1 MENRFFRNTEIY
13 ILSYRKDCTFMFT
26 MFNFV
31 IKWKIVGKPIER
43 IRNSDIFFKIKNL
56 KQFIHNYY
64 LWWNFGSHVTRRN
77 QCKRQKTV
85 KALKLFA
92 LHRLLRL
99 PPFIIK
105 NVVMFKSRW
114 MLPHVTFVHQK
125 FWILIWNL
133 ADQ

>member
-1 MENRFFRNTEIY
+1 MESRFFRNTEIY

-31 IKWKIVGKPIER
+31 IKRKIVGKPIER
-43 IRNSDIFFKIKNL
+43 IRNSDIFFKIKISNNL
-56 KQFIHNYY
+56 FIIIICGGI
-64 LWWNFGSHVTRRN
+64 LGVTWPVG
-77 QCKRQKTV
+77 QKTV

-99 PPFIIK
+99 PPYIIK

-114 MLPHVTFVHQK
+114 MLPHDTFVHQK